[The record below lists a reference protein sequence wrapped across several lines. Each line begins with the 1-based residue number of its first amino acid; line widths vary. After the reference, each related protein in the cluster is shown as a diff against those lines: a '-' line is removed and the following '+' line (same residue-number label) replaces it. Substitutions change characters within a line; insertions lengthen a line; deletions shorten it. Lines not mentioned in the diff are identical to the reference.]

1 MVTSMKMKT
10 AISALVLGAAALSV
24 NAQVA
29 EFKPAGKVGDW
40 SDLGSWTNDPATAS
54 QSHVRGYNTANVTTE
69 ASAKALLI
77 GCDPNVNS
85 TGTVRIFYDGTLT
98 VSEGFQMGGRYNSS
112 TLHSI
117 GTGNLIIDGGSFV
130 ADGMNAANFKLGAY
144 TGSTA
149 NIDIYD
155 GSFSANLSGDA
166 AFGTSDCTSNLTQ
179 AGGTSYFGSSTG
191 TATFQMTS
199 AKITGGTFNLTG
211 AKSATFAS
219 KSLEVSGG
227 TVKSDSSTAYVQ
239 DNMDVSDGVVDFSS
253 QTYVYVGFA
262 DGSNTNITLS
272 GGTMKLGGAN
282 TKVVG
287 FGGNRS
293 AAVSSDVSFTQTGG
307 TLVFACTDS
316 FVAGN
321 CFSLNST
328 TNADNA
334 SKVTL
339 KFLGGKVEAT
349 GPNGFYF
356 GANAAGSKSSTLVV
370 FGKDVDFNISSGL
383 TWRRNANI
391 QFNLD
396 GVKMTSLTDSNFSA
410 KSFGNVYFGSG
421 DDFANSHFIVDA
433 SGFGAQDALEKG
445 DVVSI
450 ALFVV
455 SNVLDSAKVESL
467 LSFCEIKGLDTNFWE
482 NASLSF
488 SDKTLYF
495 NGTYVPEPSTY
506 AAIFGAVALALAV
519 WRRRK

>member
-40 SDLGSWTNDPATAS
+40 SDLGSWTNNPATAS

-77 GCDPNVNS
+77 GCDPNANA
-85 TGTVRIFYDGTLT
+85 TGTVRIFSDGTLT
-98 VSEGFQMGGRYNSS
+98 VSSSFEMGGRYNSS

-149 NIDIYD
+149 NINIYD

-179 AGGTSYFGSSTG
+179 TGGTSYFGSSTG

-199 AKITGGTFNLTG
+199 AKITGGTLNLTG
-211 AKSATFAS
+211 ATSATFAS

-227 TVKSDSSTAYVQ
+227 TVTSDSSTAFVQ

-253 QTYVYVGFA
+253 QTYVYVGYA

-287 FGGNRS
+287 FGGNRW

-307 TLVFACTDS
+307 TLVFACSNGD
-316 FVAGN
+316 GD
-321 CFSLNST
+321 CISLNST
-328 TNADNA
+328 TKADNA
-334 SKVTL
+334 SKVTF
-339 KFLGGKVEAT
+339 KFLGGKVEASVKI
-349 GPNGFYF
+349 GFYL
-356 GANAAGSKSSTLVV
+356 GSNAAGSKSSTLIV
-370 FGKDVDFNISSGL
+370 FGKDADFNISSAL
-383 TWRRNANI
+383 HWRRNANI

-396 GVKMTSLTDSNFSA
+396 GVRMTSLTDSNFSA
-410 KSFGNVYFGSG
+410 KSFGNVWLSSG

-495 NGTYVPEPSTY
+495 NATYVPEPSTY